1 MKYNLKKKALVYCL
15 VPIACCL
22 LLIACHDKTETLN
35 IDYKYGY
42 FPLDTGKYITYAVD
56 SISSYN
62 SNNKKDTAHYQ
73 LKELVADTF
82 YDADNELSYRLELYR
97 RADNNSP
104 WTIDRVWYEKKAGYN
119 VQKIE
124 DDIRFIKLVFPPQ
137 QNETWDGNL
146 YIPKTDPYRDFENWT
161 YNYESVDVPY
171 SINGFSFDSSLT
183 AVGVNDSSFVAKR
196 LRKEVY
202 AKHIG
207 MVYQEWELKTKQTFG
222 SWDTGQWS
230 GFSIRMRLIDHN

>member
-1 MKYNLKKKALVYCL
+1 MKYKNQLLKFAVACGLLSVALFG
-15 VPIACCL
+15 
-22 LLIACHDKTETLN
+22 CHDKTETLN

-42 FPLDTGKYITYAVD
+42 FPLDTGKYLTYAVD

-62 SNNKKDTAHYQ
+62 SNNKKDTVTYQ

-104 WTIDRVWYEKKAGYN
+104 WAIDRVWYEKKTTYN
-119 VQKIE
+119 VQKVE
-124 DDIRFIKLVFPPQ
+124 DDIRFIKLVFPPKQ
-137 QNETWDGNL
+137 DGTWNGNI
-146 YIPKTDPYRDFENWT
+146 YVPTTEPYRDFQNWN
-161 YNYESVDVPY
+161 YHYESVDVPY
-171 SINGFSFDSSLT
+171 TINSFSFDSSIT
-183 AVGVNDSSFVAKR
+183 VIGVNDSTFVDKR

-202 AKHIG
+202 AKNLG

-222 SWDTGQWS
+222 SWDTGQWR